1 MLPFIMNEAPQRR
14 YGLSGPFMM
23 LRQKSNVSQGFS
35 SLSSRSISQGV
46 KKLKSPF
53 GVDSNF
59 RMDSMASRVSR
70 RLYTLASGRG
80 ISRRHASI
88 TRPAI
93 PATIGQAIK
102 RATIE
107 EKQPKERKKKW
118 SHHTNLLLS
127 LIHRI
132 KQSSVTRT
140 LPRQSNF
147 SQNTSY
153 KAKQA
158 CIAIAE

>member
-1 MLPFIMNEAPQRR
+1 
-14 YGLSGPFMM
+14 
-23 LRQKSNVSQGFS
+23 
-35 SLSSRSISQGV
+35 
-46 KKLKSPF
+46 
-53 GVDSNF
+53 
-59 RMDSMASRVSR
+59 MACIYLHIVRTDVQ
-70 RLYTLASGRG
+70 TD
-80 ISRRHASI
+80 IQ
-88 TRPAI
+88 TK
-93 PATIGQAIK
+93 QAIK

-127 LIHRI
+127 SIHRI
-132 KQSSVTRT
+132 KQPSVTRT